1 MTRPWLSINCGQTE
15 HIGKRACD
23 RGSARPRVMI
33 SDPNPL
39 RLARYSL
46 GAAGFLN
53 FRCQKAKNT
62 GKSPQLRLQTCF
74 FHAGTGQKSG
84 REFGQIISNP
94 RGRAPEIFLRLA
106 YRTIYRAI
114 TNLGLATQQF
124 RDDTDWSCR
133 GSPGSICFLLQ

>member
-1 MTRPWLSINCGQTE
+1 
-15 HIGKRACD
+15 
-23 RGSARPRVMI
+23 MI

-53 FRCQKAKNT
+53 FRCQKTKNT
-62 GKSPQLRLQTCF
+62 GTSPQLRLQTCF
-74 FHAGTGQKSG
+74 FLRRDWTAEKAA
-84 REFGQIISNP
+84 EKFGQIISNP

-133 GSPGSICFLLQ
+133 GSPGSICFLLR